1 MLRSLN
7 IRDFVI
13 VDRIEL
19 EFAAG
24 FTALTGETGAGKS
37 ILIDALALALG
48 ERADASV
55 VRPGAERAEIAAEFE
70 LDARSPLKRWL
81 ADNDLTGDDNS
92 CLMRRVIEAGG
103 RSRAFINGR
112 AATQA
117 QLREAGEQLIDIHGQ
132 HEHQS
137 LMRAAAQRQLL
148 DAYGDLDDLARTVAS
163 AWRGW
168 QELRAH
174 LRTLETDATAIA
186 AEREQL
192 EWQLREMDALN
203 LGADEWQALQ
213 GEHGRLAHAQS
224 LIEGAQFALDMLSE
238 GDQSSLAQ
246 IAQVSSRLDHLL
258 EYDGRL
264 KEIADVLAAAQ
275 AQTQEA
281 VYMLRDYQQRLD
293 IDPQHYRQVDQRLE
307 AVHACA
313 RKYRVTPETL
323 PAVQEKTRTR
333 LAELDAGSDIEAVR
347 TRTEAAQAAYR
358 AEAVKLGAGRK
369 KAAKKLSARVT
380 EAMQTL
386 AMAGGVFEIALNPL
400 EEGGVQGLEQIE
412 FLVSAHQGVAPRPLS
427 KVASGGELSRIS
439 LALQTAS
446 SEVAAV
452 PTLIFDEVDAGIGGR
467 VAEIVGRMLK
477 ELGTQHQVMCVTHLP
492 QVAAAADQQWQV
504 SKSNAGSKV
513 ISRVTVLDAAARV
526 EEIARMLGGVK
537 ITDTTRKHAAEMLGG
552 KV

>member
-1 MLRSLN
+1 MLRSLT

-37 ILIDALALALG
+37 ILIDALALTLG

-55 VRPGAERAEIAAEFE
+55 VRQGAERAEIAAEFDIAA
-70 LDARSPLKRWL
+70 LPALQRWL
-81 ADNDLTGDDNS
+81 AEGDLVGDDGR
-92 CLMRRVIEAGG
+92 CLMRRIVDAGG

-112 AATQA
+112 AATLA
-117 QLREAGEQLIDIHGQ
+117 QMREAGEQLIDIHGQ

-137 LMRAAAQRQLL
+137 LMRPAAQRELL
-148 DAYGDLDDLARTVAS
+148 DAYGGLQPLAAAVSA
-163 AWRGW
+163 AWREW
-168 QELRAH
+168 QAW
-174 LRTLETDATAIA
+174 RTQLQALETGAAAIA

-192 EWQLREMDALN
+192 EWQVRDMDALN
-203 LGADEWQALQ
+203 LDPGEWPELLA
-213 GEHGRLAHAQS
+213 EHGRLAHAQS
-224 LIEGAQFALDMLSE
+224 LIEGAQFAMELVSE
-238 GDQSSLAQ
+238 GEQAGLSQLAQ
-246 IAQVSSRLDHLL
+246 AASRLSHLL
-258 EYDGRL
+258 DYDARL
-264 KEIADVLAAAQ
+264 REIVEVLGAAQ
-275 AQTQEA
+275 AQAQEA

-293 IDPQHYRQVDQRLE
+293 IDPRRFREVELRME

-323 PAVQEKTRTR
+323 PEACQRAHER
-333 LAELDAGSDIEAVR
+333 LAALDAGGDVAAVR
-347 TRTEAAQAAYR
+347 GRMEAAEKAYR
-358 AEAVKLGAGRK
+358 AEAARLGSGRR
-369 KAAKKLSARVT
+369 KAAKKLSLRVT

-386 AMAGGVFEIALNPL
+386 AMAGGVFEIALHAL
-400 EEGGVQGLEQIE
+400 DDGGAQGLEQVE
-412 FLVSAHQGVAPRPLS
+412 FQVSAHKGVAPRPLA

-467 VAEIVGRMLK
+467 VAEIVGRMLQQ
-477 ELGTQHQVMCVTHLP
+477 LGKRHQVMCVTHLP
-492 QVAAAADQQWQV
+492 QVAATADHQWRV
-504 SKSNAGSKV
+504 SKAGGGGG
-513 ISRVTVLDAAARV
+513 VTSCVTALEGDARV

-537 ITDTTRKHAAEMLGG
+537 ITETTRKHAAEMLRTAR
-552 KV
+552 